1 MCVVLNNSLKLSE
14 DLDLK
19 GPVTRVV
26 EQNLVILDDSACIN
40 EAAKEMQSKAVSS
53 VLVRNS
59 KSGELVGI
67 VTERDIIYRAV
78 AKSLGMFKVNIGK
91 IMSTPLITVDK
102 DTPCIEAI
110 KIMREKRLRRL
121 PVMDHGTI
129 IGITTLMSIVGNTP
143 TRNVEL
149 IELEK
154 PQTSDNPVLICPYC
168 ESKLVGKVELSK
180 HIDRIH
186 LGSGLLEGDLRKW
199 K

>member
-1 MCVVLNNSLKLSE
+1 LNLVE
-14 DLDLK
+14 DIDLTA
-19 GPVTRVV
+19 PVTQVI
-26 EQNLVILDDSACIN
+26 EQNLAILDDSACIN
-40 EAAKEMQSKAVSS
+40 EAAKEMQSKGVSS
-53 VLVRNS
+53 VLVKNS
-59 KSGELVGI
+59 KSSQVVGI

-78 AKSLGMFKVNIGK
+78 AKNLGMFKVNIGK
-91 IMSTPLITVDK
+91 IMSTPLITVGK
-102 DTPCIEAI
+102 DTTCIEAI

-121 PVMDHGTI
+121 PIRDQGSI
-129 IGITTLMSIVGNTP
+129 IGVVTLMSIVGNMP

-154 PQTSDNPVLICPYC
+154 PQTSQSSLNCPYC
-168 ESKLVGKVELSK
+168 ESKFIGKMELSK

>member
-1 MCVVLNNSLKLSE
+1 MNLVE
-14 DLDLK
+14 DIDLTA
-19 GPVTRVV
+19 PVTQVI
-26 EQNLVILDDSACIN
+26 EQNLAILDDCACIN
-40 EAAKEMQSKAVSS
+40 EAAKEMQSKGVSS
-53 VLVRNS
+53 VLVKNS
-59 KSGELVGI
+59 KSGQVVGI

-78 AKSLGMFKVNIGK
+78 AKNLGMFKVNIGK
-91 IMSTPLITVDK
+91 IMSTPLITVGK

-121 PVMDHGTI
+121 PIRDQGSI
-129 IGITTLMSIVGNTP
+129 IGVVTLMSIVGNMP

-154 PQTSDNPVLICPYC
+154 PQTSQSPVLNCPYC
-168 ESKLVGKVELSK
+168 ESKFIGKMELSK

>member
-1 MCVVLNNSLKLSE
+1 MKLFE
-14 DLDLK
+14 DIDLTA
-19 GPVTRVV
+19 PVTQVL
-26 EQNLVILDDSACIN
+26 EQNVAILDDSACIN
-40 EAAKEMQSKAVSS
+40 EAAKEMQRKDVSS

-78 AKSLGMFKVNIGK
+78 AKNLGMFKVNIGK

-121 PVMDHGTI
+121 PIMDHG
-129 IGITTLMSIVGNTP
+129 GILGVATLMSIVGNMP

-154 PQTSDNPVLICPYC
+154 PLTSQSPDLSCPYC
-168 ESKLVGKVELSK
+168 ESKFVGKMELSK
-180 HIDRIH
+180 HTDRIH

-199 K
+199 KR

>member
-1 MCVVLNNSLKLSE
+1 MKLFE
-14 DLDLK
+14 DIDLTA
-19 GPVTRVV
+19 PVTQVL
-26 EQNLVILDDSACIN
+26 EQNVAILDDSACIN
-40 EAAKEMQSKAVSS
+40 EAAKEMQRKGVSS

-102 DTPCIEAI
+102 ETPCIEAI

-121 PVMDHGTI
+121 PIMDHGNI
-129 IGITTLMSIVGNTP
+129 LGVATLMSIVGNMP

-154 PQTSDNPVLICPYC
+154 PPTSQSPDLRCPYC
-168 ESKLVGKVELSK
+168 ESKFVDKMELSK

-199 K
+199 KR

>member
-1 MCVVLNNSLKLSE
+1 MKLAGDI
-14 DLDLK
+14 DLTA
-19 GPVTRVV
+19 PVTQVL
-26 EQNLVILDDSACIN
+26 EQNLAILDDSACIN
-40 EAAKEMQSKAVSS
+40 EAAKEMQRKGVSS

-78 AKSLGMFKVNIGK
+78 ARNLGMFKVNIGK

-102 DTPCIEAI
+102 DTPCIQAI
-110 KIMREKRLRRL
+110 KIMREKQLRRL
-121 PVMDHGTI
+121 PVLDHGRI
-129 IGITTLMSIVGNTP
+129 LGVATLMSIVGNMP

-154 PQTSDNPVLICPYC
+154 PQTSQSPVLNCPYC
-168 ESKLVGKVELSK
+168 ESKFADKMEMSK

>member
-1 MCVVLNNSLKLSE
+1 LKLFE
-14 DLDLK
+14 DIDPMA
-19 GPVTRVV
+19 PVTQVL
-26 EQNLVILDDSACIN
+26 EQNVAILDESACIN
-40 EAAKEMQSKAVSS
+40 EAAKEMQRKGVSS

-121 PVMDHGTI
+121 PIMDHGNI
-129 IGITTLMSIVGNTP
+129 LGVATLMSIVGNMP

-154 PQTSDNPVLICPYC
+154 PPTSQSPDLICPYC
-168 ESKLVGKVELSK
+168 ESKFVDKMELSE

-199 K
+199 KQ

>member
-1 MCVVLNNSLKLSE
+1 MNLVE
-14 DLDLK
+14 DIDLTA
-19 GPVTRVV
+19 PVTQVI
-26 EQNLVILDDSACIN
+26 EQNLAILDDSACIN
-40 EAAKEMQSKAVSS
+40 EAAKEMQSKGVSS
-53 VLVRNS
+53 VLVKNS
-59 KSGELVGI
+59 KSGQVVGI

-78 AKSLGMFKVNIGK
+78 AKNLGMFKVNIGK
-91 IMSTPLITVDK
+91 IMSTPLITVGK

-121 PVMDHGTI
+121 PIRDQGSI
-129 IGITTLMSIVGNTP
+129 IGVVTLMSIVGNMP

-154 PQTSDNPVLICPYC
+154 PQTSQSPVLNCPYC
-168 ESKLVGKVELSK
+168 ESKFIGKMELSK

>member
-1 MCVVLNNSLKLSE
+1 MKLAE
-14 DLDLK
+14 DIDLTA
-19 GPVTRVV
+19 PVTQVL
-26 EQNLVILDDSACIN
+26 EQNLTILDDSACIN
-40 EAAKEMQSKAVSS
+40 EAAKEMQRKGVSS

-78 AKSLGMFKVNIGK
+78 ARNLGMFKVNIGK
-91 IMSTPLITVDK
+91 IMSAPLITVDK
-102 DTPCIEAI
+102 DTPCMEAI
-110 KIMREKRLRRL
+110 KIMREKQLRRL
-121 PVMDHGTI
+121 PVLDHGRI
-129 IGITTLMSIVGNTP
+129 LGVATLMSIVGNMP

-154 PQTSDNPVLICPYC
+154 PQTSHNLVLKCPYC
-168 ESKLVGKVELSK
+168 ESKFVDKMELSK

>member
-1 MCVVLNNSLKLSE
+1 LVLFE
-14 DLDLK
+14 DKDLTT
-19 GPVTRVV
+19 PVTQAL
-26 EQNLVILDDSACIN
+26 EQNVAVLDDSACIN
-40 EAAKEMQSKAVSS
+40 EAAKLMQSKGVSS

-78 AKSLGMFKVNIGK
+78 ANSLGMFKVNIGK

-102 DTPCIEAI
+102 DTPCREAI
-110 KIMREKRLRRL
+110 KIMREKKLRRL
-121 PVMDHGTI
+121 PIMDHGKML
-129 IGITTLMSIVGNTP
+129 GVATLMSIIGNMP

-149 IELEK
+149 VELEK
-154 PQTSDNPVLICPYC
+154 PSTSQSSDLTCPYC
-168 ESKLVGKVELSK
+168 ESKFVGKVELSK

-199 K
+199 KR

>member
-1 MCVVLNNSLKLSE
+1 LKLAE
-14 DLDLK
+14 DIDLTA
-19 GPVTRVV
+19 PVTQVL
-26 EQNLVILDDSACIN
+26 EQNLAILDDSACIN
-40 EAAKEMQSKAVSS
+40 EAAKEMQRKGVSS

-78 AKSLGMFKVNIGK
+78 ARNLGMFKVNIGK

-110 KIMREKRLRRL
+110 KIMREKQLRRL
-121 PVMDHGTI
+121 PILGHGSI
-129 IGITTLMSIVGNTP
+129 LPVATLMSIVGNMP

-154 PQTSDNPVLICPYC
+154 SDLVKSSFKLPVL
-168 ESKLVGKVELSK
+168 
-180 HIDRIH
+180 RI
-186 LGSGLLEGDLRKW
+186 
-199 K
+199 